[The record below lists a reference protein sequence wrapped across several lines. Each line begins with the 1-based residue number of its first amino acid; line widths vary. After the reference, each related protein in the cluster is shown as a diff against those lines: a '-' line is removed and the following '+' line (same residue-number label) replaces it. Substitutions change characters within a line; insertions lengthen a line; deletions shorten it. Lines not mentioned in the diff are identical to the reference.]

1 MNPELIGLYI
11 GLGLTLIGMIAGL
24 VNERIRTAT
33 SMALMDQAIKVLQK
47 NHEDHT
53 EWNKGQHAELYQSRN
68 NMSDVLSRLTA
79 LFESMDKKQDSMD
92 RKLDTL
98 LERRSTER

>member
-33 SMALMDQAIKVLQK
+33 SMALMDQAIKVLRK
-47 NHEDHT
+47 IM
-53 EWNKGQHAELYQSRN
+53 KIIRN
-68 NMSDVLSRLTA
+68 GIKA
-79 LFESMDKKQDSMD
+79 SMPSFTNRATICPMF
-92 RKLDTL
+92 
-98 LERRSTER
+98 